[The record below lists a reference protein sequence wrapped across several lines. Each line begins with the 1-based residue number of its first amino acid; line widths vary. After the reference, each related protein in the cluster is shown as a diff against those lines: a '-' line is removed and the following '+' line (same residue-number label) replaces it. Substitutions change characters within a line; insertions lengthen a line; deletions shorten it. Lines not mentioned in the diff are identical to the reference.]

1 MDMEPLVY
9 LSGAVTTSLCAVL
22 LLLGYR
28 RSRTRLLLWSGLCFA
43 VLALSNTI
51 VFFDRVI
58 VPEVDLYLW
67 RIGSAVVAMTLLLF
81 GLIWE
86 ER

>member
-1 MDMEPLVY
+1 MEPVVY
-9 LSGAVTTSLCAVL
+9 LSGAITTTLCAVL
-22 LLLGYR
+22 LLQGYR
-28 RSRTRLLLWSGLCFA
+28 RGRTRLLLWSGMCFA

-51 VFFDRVI
+51 VFLDRVI

-67 RIGSAVVAMTLLLF
+67 RIATAAVAMALLLF